1 MSRMNRIAKLDTIH
15 EEYKRKL
22 VSADEAVKVIKS
34 GDRIHYGL
42 FNGLVYGLDKALAKR
57 AEELFDVKVCTT
69 IWSHSEPPAILQ
81 ADPESKHFKYL
92 STHMSKLDRQMNKQE
107 FAGIF
112 RYNSGKIRN
121 IGLKM

>member
-57 AEELFDVKVCTT
+57 AEELFT
-69 IWSHSEPPAILQ
+69 
-81 ADPESKHFKYL
+81 
-92 STHMSKLDRQMNKQE
+92 
-107 FAGIF
+107 
-112 RYNSGKIRN
+112 
-121 IGLKM
+121 